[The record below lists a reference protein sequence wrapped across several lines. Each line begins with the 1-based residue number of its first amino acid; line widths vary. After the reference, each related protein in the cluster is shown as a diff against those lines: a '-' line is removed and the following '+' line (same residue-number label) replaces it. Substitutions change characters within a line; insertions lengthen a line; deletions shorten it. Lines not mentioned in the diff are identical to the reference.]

1 MGGGWVKPDLPFSS
15 KRITLVSNHTDLS
28 SILSSFRPAAF
39 SCYGRFHPD
48 VTRML
53 NTAASKAVRRSGGD
67 QKSLL
72 RQWKKDLTTTLWAR
86 AASMVQRCVKES
98 LSTEEERRREK
109 AALWAEVMGDQG
121 EDSDGL
127 RAREDLL

>member
-1 MGGGWVKPDLPFSS
+1 
-15 KRITLVSNHTDLS
+15 
-28 SILSSFRPAAF
+28 
-39 SCYGRFHPD
+39 
-48 VTRML
+48 ML

-109 AALWAEVMGDQG
+109 AALWAEVTGDQG